1 MNNIERIKDNFE
13 KSISAKKKAIN
24 YLIDKVSFASD
35 VMVSCIENGRKILS
49 CGNGGS
55 ACDAMH
61 FTAELLNRF
70 EKDRKSLSSINLNSD
85 TATITAVSNDYSYD
99 EIFSKQVFALGKSDD
114 VLLAIS
120 TSGNSKNIINAIKQA
135 HDNKMKVVALTGRDG
150 GKLGSHLK
158 DKDIEIRV
166 LENSTARIQEVH
178 ILVIHCLCDLIV
190 RLF

>member
-135 HDNKMKVVALTGRDG
+135 HDNKMKV
-150 GKLGSHLK
+150 
-158 DKDIEIRV
+158 
-166 LENSTARIQEVH
+166 EV
-178 ILVIHCLCDLIV
+178 I
-190 RLF
+190 